1 MMTPNA
7 PFPIAATPITAT
19 PITAKAS
26 DEQRAAASAPLDAQA
41 TSRLVTA
48 LAPRV
53 LAVTRAVLGRGHSD
67 VDDAYQQAM
76 LELIRALP
84 SFRGDC
90 EPIYFASRIAARTAL
105 AAARRSR
112 TAFSRRDDDA
122 DVDRIVV
129 DVPAEDEMEQKR
141 RMELLRDLL
150 ARIPEEQAETLT
162 LRVMLGWSLPDVA
175 AATGAPLNT
184 VRSRVRL
191 AKNALRAAVEAD
203 PILLEELDRR
213 YAR

>member
-1 MMTPNA
+1 MMTPSTPFTPMMPFAHPQAPARPALNA
-7 PFPIAATPITAT
+7 A
-19 PITAKAS
+19 
-26 DEQRAAASAPLDAQA
+26 E
-41 TSRLVTA
+41 TSRLVTE

-67 VDDAYQQAM
+67 VDDAYQQGI

-90 EPIYFASRIAARTAL
+90 EPIHFASRIAARTAL
-105 AAARRSR
+105 TIARRSR
-112 TAFSRRDDDA
+112 TAFSRRDDGA
-122 DVDRIVV
+122 DVDRIAIEAH
-129 DVPAEDEMEQKR
+129 AEEEVEQKR

-150 ARIPEEQAETLT
+150 ARLPEEQAETLT
-162 LRVMLGWSLPDVA
+162 LRVMLGWSLSEVA
-175 AATGAPLNT
+175 TATSVPLNT

-203 PILLEELDRR
+203 PSLLEELDRR
-213 YAR
+213 RA

>member
-1 MMTPNA
+1 MPGMPFTPSERPA
-7 PFPIAATPITAT
+7 
-19 PITAKAS
+19 
-26 DEQRAAASAPLDAQA
+26 LDAET
-41 TSRLVTA
+41 TSRIVTK

-84 SFRGDC
+84 SFRGEC

-105 AAARRSR
+105 SVARRSR
-112 TAFSRRDDDA
+112 AAFSRRDDEA

-129 DVPAEDEMEQKR
+129 DTAPAEDEVEQKR

-162 LRVMLGWSLPDVA
+162 LRVMLGWSLPAVA
-175 AATGAPLNT
+175 AATGVPLNT

-203 PILLEELDRR
+203 PRFDRR
-213 YAR
+213 GV

>member
-1 MMTPNA
+1 MMTPSTPFTPMMPFA
-7 PFPIAATPITAT
+7 PYAIPALP
-19 PITAKAS
+19 P
-26 DEQRAAASAPLDAQA
+26 APPRPALGAEE
-41 TSRLVTA
+41 TSRLVTE

-67 VDDAYQQAM
+67 VDDAYQQGI

-90 EPIYFASRIAARTAL
+90 EPIHFASRIAARTAL
-105 AAARRSR
+105 AIARRSR
-112 TAFSRRDDDA
+112 TAFSRRDDGA
-122 DVDRIVV
+122 DVDGIPIDAR
-129 DVPAEDEMEQKR
+129 AEEEVEQKR
-141 RMELLRDLL
+141 RMDLLRDLL

-162 LRVMLGWSLPDVA
+162 LRVVLGWSLPEVA
-175 AATGAPLNT
+175 AATGVPLNT

-203 PILLEELDRR
+203 PMLIAGLDR
-213 YAR
+213 

>member
-1 MMTPNA
+1 MMTPSTPFTPMMPFAPARPTLNA
-7 PFPIAATPITAT
+7 QT
-19 PITAKAS
+19 
-26 DEQRAAASAPLDAQA
+26 
-41 TSRLVTA
+41 TSRLVTE

-67 VDDAYQQAM
+67 VDDAYQQGI

-90 EPIYFASRIAARTAL
+90 EPIHPGGYHEARHFASRIAARTAL
-105 AAARRSR
+105 TIARRSR
-112 TAFSRRDDDA
+112 TAFSRRDDGA
-122 DVDRIVV
+122 DVDRIPVETHTEE
-129 DVPAEDEMEQKR
+129 DVEQKR
-141 RMELLRDLL
+141 RMGLLRDLL

-175 AATGAPLNT
+175 AATGVPLNT

-203 PILLEELDRR
+203 PLLIEELDRR
-213 YAR
+213 RR

>member
-1 MMTPNA
+1 MMTPGTPFTPTMPFAPARPTLNA
-7 PFPIAATPITAT
+7 ET
-19 PITAKAS
+19 
-26 DEQRAAASAPLDAQA
+26 
-41 TSRLVTA
+41 TSRLVGE

-67 VDDAYQQAM
+67 VDDAYQQAI

-105 AAARRSR
+105 TLARRSR
-112 TAFSRRDDDA
+112 TAFSRRDDGV
-122 DVDRIVV
+122 DVDRIAVEAH
-129 DVPAEDEMEQKR
+129 AEEELEQKQ
-141 RMELLRDLL
+141 RMTLLRDLL

-162 LRVMLGWSLPDVA
+162 LRVVLGWSLPEVA
-175 AATGAPLNT
+175 AATGVPLNT

-203 PILLEELDRR
+203 PALVEQLDRR
-213 YAR
+213 RSARPNDL

>member
-1 MMTPNA
+1 MTPSTPFTPMMPFAPARPALNA
-7 PFPIAATPITAT
+7 ET
-19 PITAKAS
+19 
-26 DEQRAAASAPLDAQA
+26 
-41 TSRLVTA
+41 TSRLVTE

-67 VDDAYQQAM
+67 VDDAYQQGI

-90 EPIYFASRIAARTAL
+90 EPIHFASRIAARTAL
-105 AAARRSR
+105 TIARRSR
-112 TAFSRRDDDA
+112 TAFSRRDDGA
-122 DVDRIVV
+122 DVDRIPVETH
-129 DVPAEDEMEQKR
+129 AEEEVEQR
-141 RMELLRDLL
+141 RRIDLLRALL

-162 LRVMLGWSLPDVA
+162 LRVMLGWSLPEVA

-203 PILLEELDRR
+203 PVLIEELDRR
-213 YAR
+213 RQ

>member
-1 MMTPNA
+1 MTPSTPFTPTMPFA
-7 PFPIAATPITAT
+7 PAQPALDAATM
-19 PITAKAS
+19 
-26 DEQRAAASAPLDAQA
+26 
-41 TSRLVTA
+41 SRLVTE

-67 VDDAYQQAM
+67 VDDAYQQAI

-105 AAARRSR
+105 TIARRSR
-112 TAFSRRDDDA
+112 TAFSRRDDGA
-122 DVDRIVV
+122 DVDCIAVETH
-129 DVPAEDEMEQKR
+129 AEEEVAQKR

-150 ARIPEEQAETLT
+150 ARVPDEQAETLT
-162 LRVMLGWSLPDVA
+162 LRVMLGWSLPEVA
-175 AATGAPLNT
+175 TATGVPLNT

-191 AKNALRAAVEAD
+191 AKNALRAALEAD
-203 PILLEELDRR
+203 PLLFEELDRR
-213 YAR
+213 RP

>member
-1 MMTPNA
+1 MMTPRT
-7 PFPIAATPITAT
+7 PFTPM
-19 PITAKAS
+19 
-26 DEQRAAASAPLDAQA
+26 A
-41 TSRLVTA
+41 TSRLVTE

-67 VDDAYQQAM
+67 VDDAYQQGI

-90 EPIYFASRIAARTAL
+90 EPIHFASRIAARTAL
-105 AAARRSR
+105 TIARRSR
-112 TAFSRRDDDA
+112 TAFSRRDDGA
-122 DVDRIVV
+122 DVDRI
-129 DVPAEDEMEQKR
+129 PIEAHAEEEAEQKR
-141 RMELLRDLL
+141 RMDLLRDLL

-162 LRVMLGWSLPDVA
+162 LRVMLGWSLSEVA
-175 AATGAPLNT
+175 VATGVPLNT

-203 PILLEELDRR
+203 PTLVEELDRR
-213 YAR
+213 RA